1 MSVHDSFWV
10 LRKESLEVDCLY
22 FFEGGGPH
30 ILYVAVSVDYQF
42 DLYKVLH
49 LSGNEQV

>member
-1 MSVHDSFWV
+1 MSVHLILGSEKGNF
-10 LRKESLEVDCLY
+10 RVDCLY

-42 DLYKVLH
+42 DVFKFLH
-49 LSGNEQV
+49 LSGYEQV